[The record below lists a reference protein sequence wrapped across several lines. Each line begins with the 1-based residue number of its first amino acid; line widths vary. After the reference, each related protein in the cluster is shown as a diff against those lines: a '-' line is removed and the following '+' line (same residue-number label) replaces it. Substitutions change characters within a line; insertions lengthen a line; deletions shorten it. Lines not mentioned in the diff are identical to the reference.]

1 MNTKNRLQKITIIL
15 AIFLIL
21 FNFMGST
28 MVYATITISEDVI
41 EWIQTNTDAKS
52 DSAAKEVAEAFDVD
66 GVTGIVINNGNFE
79 VKYNGSD
86 WKVTENTINNNLSK
100 TYIQGN
106 EGGFLANVTVS
117 ITNNNA
123 NTNNT
128 NTNNTNNSNKN
139 NDTSDDPVANW
150 ILKTYSDT
158 LYDIERAKD
167 IKNAI
172 LNTEGVT
179 GISINGDKLHIDYN
193 GQWNTVKG
201 NIQRVI
207 ENGMWLSTS
216 GVNMFFM
223 PDRFEY
229 SGTEK
234 EVTDDEYNNMSEKE
248 QFFYYIGKNMDGIDD
263 AVKEQYYSWYTSGQ
277 ENNMGQKSIEV
288 TKDENGNITN
298 ITVNLDQDQANATNN
313 SNVIAGSK
321 RDKFWDSEAE
331 ETLGLSSLLIV
342 PTVGIVVTVIDGIYK
357 VFQNFIIG
365 DSTLSPSISSIA
377 GSIKDALP
385 WFGNHIVVDRDS
397 TEASS
402 LIEQGSQA
410 SAEEKSNAIHIQYDE
425 IYHLPTMVLTPAAI
439 FEGKVAA
446 LNGNFF
452 DTSDASSE
460 LGGESMSTVSQL
472 KSVVSGWYV
481 TLRNIAVVGLLSVLI
496 YIGIR
501 IIIASSNNDKAKY
514 KQFFMDWI
522 VALCLIFFMH
532 YIMSFLMTITDSI
545 TEMLAKSGTSSS
557 GSYVSNEV
565 LVSFGENA
573 TSNGKYMYTSFAG
586 VARMRLQYDGNA
598 TKLGYAA
605 LYICFVGY
613 TVYFSFVYLKR
624 ILYLSFFT
632 MIAPLVALTY
642 PIDKMK
648 DGKAQAFNYWFKEYV
663 FYSMLQPLHLFLYTV
678 FVKTAISLASKNMI
692 YAIVAMAFIIPAEK
706 IVKSM
711 FGIQGKTEGAL
722 GGFVGATVASHMF
735 GAMKQ
740 RQKPPKPP
748 KEGVPSGAQK
758 PRIASNPS
766 AVKEMDAFDYSDV
779 QNAGASTI
787 RTEDNNAELQSGGA
801 TATLNTPQGAN
812 VTGDNNLPEE
822 NNPNSTQGANGA
834 VPTANL
840 TQEQREALNTQAS
853 ASTTRANAGNNNSG
867 TTRKRAIRDSS
878 FGRAVGRRWT
888 AAGGLGGI
896 AAGAAKSAGKGIVKG
911 YARAAGTVGLAT
923 VGLGLGMVGGDLN
936 NSWQGLAAGAGV
948 GAYLGGNIG
957 QKATNAI
964 SDTLNGNNEISR
976 FVSEV
981 YNGSPEESAREHA
994 KREYRN
1000 DRRNL
1005 ERILQDHQNEDGGKG
1020 WTIKQARNYAEQEYD
1035 MMYNSKTQDVDL
1047 ADKAI
1052 ALKDHYVNDL
1062 HMSEDN
1068 AKKKAAGI
1076 LNATKYYDRSTF
1088 TSSKKLAEAKKA
1100 MTSRVQEQKGLNA
1113 AQAKVAVDAH
1123 FSDIAK
1129 LHGIEKM
1136 PKNTR
1141 NQTTTQQN
1149 ETRNTSRDN
1158 GNSRQRNTQN
1168 NNNSNNNQ

>member
-1 MNTKNRLQKITIIL
+1 MIKKSKLQKITIIL
-15 AIFLIL
+15 ITNLIL
-21 FNFMGST
+21 FNF
-28 MVYATITISEDVI
+28 ISANI
-41 EWIQTNTDAKS
+41 S
-52 DSAAKEVAEAFDVD
+52 RAADR
-66 GVTGIVINNGNFE
+66 NF
-79 VKYNGSD
+79 Y
-86 WKVTENTINNNLSK
+86 
-100 TYIQGN
+100 
-106 EGGFLANVTVS
+106 
-117 ITNNNA
+117 
-123 NTNNT
+123 
-128 NTNNTNNSNKN
+128 
-139 NDTSDDPVANW
+139 DD
-150 ILKTYSDT
+150 
-158 LYDIERAKD
+158 
-167 IKNAI
+167 
-172 LNTEGVT
+172 
-179 GISINGDKLHIDYN
+179 
-193 GQWNTVKG
+193 
-201 NIQRVI
+201 
-207 ENGMWLSTS
+207 
-216 GVNMFFM
+216 
-223 PDRFEY
+223 
-229 SGTEK
+229 
-234 EVTDDEYNNMSEKE
+234 
-248 QFFYYIGKNMDGIDD
+248 
-263 AVKEQYYSWYTSGQ
+263 
-277 ENNMGQKSIEV
+277 
-288 TKDENGNITN
+288 
-298 ITVNLDQDQANATNN
+298 
-313 SNVIAGSK
+313 
-321 RDKFWDSEAE
+321 EAE
-331 ETLGLSSLLIV
+331 ESIGLSSLLIV
-342 PTVGIVVTVIDGIYK
+342 PTVGLVVTVVDGVYK

-365 DSTLSPSISSIA
+365 DSTLSPTISSVA

-385 WFGNHIVVDRDS
+385 WFGNHVVVDKDS
-397 TEASS
+397 TEANS
-402 LIEQGSQA
+402 LIEQGNQA
-410 SAEEKSNAIHIQYDE
+410 STEEKENAIHIQFDE
-425 IYHLPTMVLTPAAI
+425 LTHLPTMVLTPAAI

-481 TLRNIAVVGLLSVLI
+481 TLRNIAVVGLLSVLV

-565 LVSFGENA
+565 LVSFGEKTA
-573 TSNGKYMYTSFAG
+573 SNGNYMYTSFAG

-613 TVYFSFVYLKR
+613 TIYFSFVYLKR

-748 KEGVPSGAQK
+748 KEGMPAGAQK
-758 PRIASNPS
+758 PRIASNPN
-766 AVKEMDAFDYSDV
+766 ATKEMDAFDYPDV
-779 QNAGASTI
+779 PTAGASAI
-787 RTEDNNAELQSGGA
+787 RAEDNNAELQSGGA

-822 NNPNSTQGANGA
+822 NNPNGTQGANEA

-840 TQEQREALNTQAS
+840 TQEQREALNAQAS
-853 ASTTRANAGNNNSG
+853 AKTEGIHPIRQA
-867 TTRKRAIRDSS
+867 KRAISESKIGKYAGKKYRAAANTN
-878 FGRAVGRRWT
+878 FGKAISRRYR

-896 AAGAAKSAGKGIVKG
+896 AGGAAKAYMRGVG
-911 YARAAGTVGLAT
+911 AVGLGVA
-923 VGLGLGMVGGDLN
+923 GLGLGMVGGDLN
-936 NSWQGLAAGAGV
+936 NTWQGLAAGVGV
-948 GAYLGGNIG
+948 GAYLG
-957 QKATNAI
+957 
-964 SDTLNGNNEISR
+964 NNTGKKLVNTAGDIYDGR
-976 FVSEV
+976 TGVQQFVSEWRHG
-981 YNGSPEESAREHA
+981 YDESLMRQEKNAYKHNEA
-994 KREYRN
+994 N
-1000 DRRNL
+1000 IQ
-1005 ERILQDHQNEDGGKG
+1005 RILDDHKG
-1020 WTIKQARNYAEQEYD
+1020 ENWIRADAVKYAEQEYE

-1062 HMSEDN
+1062 HMSEDS
-1068 AKKKAAGI
+1068 ARKKAAGI

-1088 TSSKKLAEAKKA
+1088 TSSKKLEEAKKA
-1100 MTSRVQEQKGLNA
+1100 MTSRVKEQKGLNA
-1113 AQAKVAVDAH
+1113 AQARAAVDDH

-1136 PKNTR
+1136 PKNTGAA
-1141 NQTTTQQN
+1141 TTTTTTAQSQPR
-1149 ETRNTSRDN
+1149 TIT
-1158 GNSRQRNTQN
+1158 NSGANAQKAGAQKAKNTQHKN
-1168 NNNSNNNQ
+1168 GSKSKGKKKK

>member
-1 MNTKNRLQKITIIL
+1 MIKKSKLQKITIIL
-15 AIFLIL
+15 IANLIL
-21 FNFMGST
+21 FNF
-28 MVYATITISEDVI
+28 ISANI
-41 EWIQTNTDAKS
+41 S
-52 DSAAKEVAEAFDVD
+52 RAADR
-66 GVTGIVINNGNFE
+66 NF
-79 VKYNGSD
+79 Y
-86 WKVTENTINNNLSK
+86 
-100 TYIQGN
+100 
-106 EGGFLANVTVS
+106 
-117 ITNNNA
+117 
-123 NTNNT
+123 
-128 NTNNTNNSNKN
+128 
-139 NDTSDDPVANW
+139 DD
-150 ILKTYSDT
+150 
-158 LYDIERAKD
+158 
-167 IKNAI
+167 
-172 LNTEGVT
+172 
-179 GISINGDKLHIDYN
+179 
-193 GQWNTVKG
+193 
-201 NIQRVI
+201 
-207 ENGMWLSTS
+207 
-216 GVNMFFM
+216 
-223 PDRFEY
+223 
-229 SGTEK
+229 
-234 EVTDDEYNNMSEKE
+234 
-248 QFFYYIGKNMDGIDD
+248 
-263 AVKEQYYSWYTSGQ
+263 
-277 ENNMGQKSIEV
+277 
-288 TKDENGNITN
+288 
-298 ITVNLDQDQANATNN
+298 
-313 SNVIAGSK
+313 
-321 RDKFWDSEAE
+321 EAE
-331 ETLGLSSLLIV
+331 ESIGLSSLLIV
-342 PTVGIVVTVIDGIYK
+342 PTVGLVVTVVDGVYK

-365 DSTLSPSISSIA
+365 DSTLSPTISSVA

-385 WFGNHIVVDRDS
+385 WWGNHVVVHKDTD
-397 TEASS
+397 EANFLMEQGDKASS
-402 LIEQGSQA
+402 
-410 SAEEKSNAIHIQYDE
+410 EEKENAIHIQYDE
-425 IYHLPTMVLTPAAI
+425 IHDLPTMVLTPAAI

-481 TLRNIAVVGLLSVLI
+481 TLRNIAVVGLLSVLV

-565 LVSFGENA
+565 LVSFGEKTA
-573 TSNGKYMYTSFAG
+573 SNGKYMYTSFAG

-678 FVKTAISLASKNMI
+678 FVKTAISLASRNMI

-748 KEGVPSGAQK
+748 KEGMPAGAQK
-758 PRIASNPS
+758 PRIASNPN
-766 AVKEMDAFDYSDV
+766 ATKEMDAFDYPDV
-779 QNAGASTI
+779 PTAGASAI
-787 RTEDNNAELQSGGA
+787 RAEDNNAELQSGGA

-822 NNPNSTQGANGA
+822 NNPNGTQGANEA

-840 TQEQREALNTQAS
+840 TQEQREALNAQAGIR
-853 ASTTRANAGNNNSG
+853 TANENNKPQKP
-867 TTRKRAIRDSS
+867 KREIKSN
-878 FGRAVGRRWT
+878 FGKAVNRRFT
-888 AAGGLGGI
+888 AAGGLKGI
-896 AAGAAKSAGKGIVKG
+896 AMGAGKGLVRG
-911 YARAAGTVGLAT
+911 YAKAAGTVGLAT

-936 NSWQGLAAGAGV
+936 NTWQGLAAGAGV
-948 GAYLGGNIG
+948 GAYLGKNTG
-957 QKATNAI
+957 QKVVNTV
-964 SDTLNGNNEISR
+964 SDTWNARNALGS
-976 FVSEV
+976 FASEV
-981 YNGSPEESAREHA
+981 RHGSPEESARIHA
-994 KREYRN
+994 RKDYQN
-1000 DRRNL
+1000 DKSNI
-1005 ERILQDHQNEDGGKG
+1005 ERILKDHQDWDIDK
-1020 WTIKQARNYAEQEYD
+1020 IQSYAGQEYD

-1062 HMSEDN
+1062 HMSEDS
-1068 AKKKAAGI
+1068 AGKKAAGI

-1088 TSSKKLAEAKKA
+1088 TSSKKLEEAKKA
-1100 MTSRVQEQKGLNA
+1100 MTSRVKEQKGLNA
-1113 AQAKVAVDAH
+1113 AQARAAVDDH

-1136 PKNTR
+1136 PKNTGAA
-1141 NQTTTQQN
+1141 TTTTTAQSQPR
-1149 ETRNTSRDN
+1149 TTT
-1158 GNSRQRNTQN
+1158 NSGASAQKTGAQKAKNTQHKN
-1168 NNNSNNNQ
+1168 GSKSKGKKKKK

>member
-1 MNTKNRLQKITIIL
+1 MIKNSKLQKITIIL
-15 AIFLIL
+15 IANLIL
-21 FNFMGST
+21 FNF
-28 MVYATITISEDVI
+28 IS
-41 EWIQTNTDAKS
+41 
-52 DSAAKEVAEAFDVD
+52 
-66 GVTGIVINNGNFE
+66 
-79 VKYNGSD
+79 
-86 WKVTENTINNNLSK
+86 
-100 TYIQGN
+100 
-106 EGGFLANVTVS
+106 
-117 ITNNNA
+117 
-123 NTNNT
+123 
-128 NTNNTNNSNKN
+128 SNISMAR
-139 NDTSDDPVANW
+139 DFYDD
-150 ILKTYSDT
+150 
-158 LYDIERAKD
+158 
-167 IKNAI
+167 
-172 LNTEGVT
+172 
-179 GISINGDKLHIDYN
+179 
-193 GQWNTVKG
+193 
-201 NIQRVI
+201 
-207 ENGMWLSTS
+207 
-216 GVNMFFM
+216 
-223 PDRFEY
+223 
-229 SGTEK
+229 
-234 EVTDDEYNNMSEKE
+234 
-248 QFFYYIGKNMDGIDD
+248 
-263 AVKEQYYSWYTSGQ
+263 
-277 ENNMGQKSIEV
+277 
-288 TKDENGNITN
+288 
-298 ITVNLDQDQANATNN
+298 
-313 SNVIAGSK
+313 
-321 RDKFWDSEAE
+321 EAE

-342 PTVGIVVTVIDGIYK
+342 PTVGIIVTVVDGIYK

-365 DSTLSPSISSIA
+365 DSTLGPSISSIA

-385 WFGNHIVVDRDS
+385 WFGNHVVVDKDS
-397 TEASS
+397 TEANS
-402 LIEQGSQA
+402 LIEQGNQA
-410 SAEEKSNAIHIQYDE
+410 STEEKENAIHIQYDE

-565 LVSFGENA
+565 IVSFGENA

-598 TKLGYAA
+598 TKLGYAT

-678 FVKTAISLASKNMI
+678 FVKTAISLASRNMI

-711 FGIQGKTEGAL
+711 FGIQGKTEGGI
-722 GGFVGATVASHMF
+722 GGFVGAAAASHMF
-735 GAMKQ
+735 GIMRQ
-740 RQKPPKPP
+740 RHKPPKTS
-748 KEGVPSGAQK
+748 KDGGTSEIQRN
-758 PRIASNPS
+758 RIPTNPN
-766 AVKEMDAFDYSDV
+766 ATKEMDAFDYPDGEAS
-779 QNAGASTI
+779 AGIATSAN
-787 RTEDNNAELQSGGA
+787 NNAETSDESMNMPTISNAEQSTNGTREING
-801 TATLNTPQGAN
+801 TNENTQENTNGVVPTTELTEEQRNALSSQTN
-812 VTGDNNLPEE
+812 VTTDRSSGVMNRMKE
-822 NNPNSTQGANGA
+822 SVKKNGRKIKNMPGNA
-834 VPTANL
+834 M
-840 TQEQREALNTQAS
+840 S
-853 ASTTRANAGNNNSG
+853 AA
-867 TTRKRAIRDSS
+867 
-878 FGRAVGRRWT
+878 GRRFR
-888 AAGGLGGI
+888 AAGGTGGI
-896 AAGAAKSAGKGIVKG
+896 AKKIGMGMLKG
-911 YARAAGTVGLAT
+911 YARAAGTVGLGM

-936 NSWQGLAAGAGV
+936 NTWQGLTAGASV
-948 GAYLGGNIG
+948 GAYLGGNMG
-957 QKATNAI
+957 QNAI
-964 SDTLNGNNEISR
+964 NTLNGNNKLGR
-976 FVSEV
+976 FVSEAW
-981 YNGSPEESAREHA
+981 NGSPEASDREHG

-1000 DRRNL
+1000 DTRNL
-1005 ERILQDHQNEDGGKG
+1005 ERILQDHKNENGGKG
-1020 WTIKQARNYAEQEYD
+1020 WTIKQARNYAEQEYE

-1062 HMSEDN
+1062 HMSEDD

-1088 TSSKKLAEAKKA
+1088 TSSKKLAEAKRA
-1100 MTSRVQEQKGLNA
+1100 MTSRVQEQKGLDA
-1113 AQAKVAVDAH
+1113 AQAKAAVDAH

-1129 LHGIEKM
+1129 LHGVEKM

-1141 NQTTTQQN
+1141 TTAQSQPRTTTNGGANAQQSESRN
-1149 ETRNTSRDN
+1149 SHTASSQTIRSQGRTQNTSRDN

-1168 NNNSNNNQ
+1168 SNNSNNNQ

>member
-1 MNTKNRLQKITIIL
+1 MNIKNRLQKITIIL

-28 MVYATITISEDVI
+28 MVYATITISDDVI
-41 EWIQTNTDAKS
+41 TWIKSNCDSIVADGAATDVAK
-52 DSAAKEVAEAFDVD
+52 AFDVD
-66 GVTGIVINNGNFE
+66 GVTGIVIDNGNF
-79 VKYNGSD
+79 VVQYSG
-86 WKVTENTINNNLSK
+86 NNWEK
-100 TYIQGN
+100 TQ
-106 EGGFLANVTVS
+106 ET
-117 ITNNNA
+117 ITNNLKKTYMGNDA
-123 NTNNT
+123 AIFFTKGNVSHTSNSNNSA

-139 NDTSDDPVANW
+139 KDTSDDSVVNW
-150 ILKTYSDT
+150 ILNKYNVSLSAPT
-158 LYDIERAKD
+158 AAQAV
-167 IKNAI
+167 KNAI
-172 LNTEGVT
+172 LGTDGVT
-179 GISINGDKLHIDYN
+179 GISIKNEKLHVEYN
-193 GQWNTVKG
+193 GQWNTIKG
-201 NIQRVI
+201 NIESKLR
-207 ENGMWLSTS
+207 NTYLSQS
-216 GVNMFFM
+216 DIDIFFNA
-223 PDRFEY
+223 DRFEY

-313 SNVIAGSK
+313 SHVIAGSNK

-385 WFGNHIVVDRDS
+385 WFGNHIVVDKDS

-613 TVYFSFVYLKR
+613 TIYFSFVYLKR

-748 KEGVPSGAQK
+748 KEGVPAGTQK

-812 VTGDNNLPEE
+812 VTGDNNLPEG
-822 NNPNSTQGANGA
+822 NNPNGTQGANEA

-840 TQEQREALNTQAS
+840 TQEQREVLNAQAS
-853 ASTTRANAGNNNSG
+853 ASNTRANAGNNNSG
-867 TTRKRAIRDSS
+867 TTRRRAIRDSS

-976 FVSEV
+976 FASEV

-1062 HMSEDN
+1062 HMSEDS

-1149 ETRNTSRDN
+1149 ETQNTSRDN

>member
-573 TSNGKYMYTSFAG
+573 ASNGKYMYTSFAG

-748 KEGVPSGAQK
+748 KEGVPAGTQK